1 MIYFS
6 SASTVLNYLWAFL
19 RKRKE
24 EAAKTTCFRAR
35 DKPCLRKMKSPNKNR
50 RTGAHSLYHAPL
62 MHNIPTNFPAATVSP
77 PHRELEKKARQQKPH
92 TEQAPA
98 REYRLNS
105 GLYPAHMDVITS
117 ILPIFFHILCPFSPG
132 PPPMCPPETRRQKER
147 QLDVNS
153 VTGVR
158 PDHPSR
164 TQLIT
169 VNSRLFLVCLFFSLG
184 RALPST
190 ICCLFLFCYRV
201 FHAPLHFPCPNLRS
215 TSTRA
220 EGKRPAP
227 TCIASMVLGL
237 FGV

>member
-1 MIYFS
+1 
-6 SASTVLNYLWAFL
+6 
-19 RKRKE
+19 
-24 EAAKTTCFRAR
+24 
-35 DKPCLRKMKSPNKNR
+35 
-50 RTGAHSLYHAPL
+50 

-215 TSTRA
+215 TSQGQRA
-220 EGKRPAP
+220 SARRLRASHQWSLDCLAFDSHLGSRHLQTNACIKEAP
-227 TCIASMVLGL
+227 IFNEETIRGR
-237 FGV
+237 F